1 MNENTKKWV
10 QTAINALSTA
20 ESEMV
25 RRTNPRHRAY
35 EQILYN
41 CQQSAEKILKAYL
54 HNMGEM
60 PWGHELTALRLK
72 CVVHD
77 ANFNNIRL
85 IDHCEFL
92 EQFNVARYADFNQ
105 DVSAQIAKRAINS
118 AIKIYNFT
126 ARKMDLSDYMKDDF
140 ILCIY

>member
-1 MNENTKKWV
+1 MNENIKKWA

-25 RRTNPRHRAY
+25 RRANPRHRAY

-54 HNMGEM
+54 HHMGEA

-77 ANFNNIRL
+77 AAFDNARITG
-85 IDHCEFL
+85 HCEFL
-92 EQFNVARYADFNQ
+92 EQFNAARYADFNQ
-105 DVSAQIAKRAINS
+105 DVDSQIAKRAISS
-118 AIKIYNFT
+118 AKKVYDFT
-126 ARKMDLSDYMKDDF
+126 AQKLELDDYVKDNF
-140 ILCIY
+140 IL

>member
-20 ESEMV
+20 EAEMV
-25 RRTNPRHRAY
+25 RRANPRHRAY

-41 CQQSAEKILKAYL
+41 YQQSAEKIIKAYL
-54 HNMGEM
+54 HHMGEM
-60 PWGHELTALRLK
+60 AWGHELTALCLK
-72 CVVHD
+72 CAAHD
-77 ANFNNIRL
+77 ADFNNVRL

-105 DVSAQIAKRAINS
+105 DVDSQIAKRAINS
-118 AIKIYNFT
+118 AIKVFNFT
-126 ARKMDLSDYMKDDF
+126 AQKMGLNNYIKDDF
-140 ILCIY
+140 IL

>member
-1 MNENTKKWV
+1 MNESIRKWA

-25 RRTNPRHRAY
+25 RRANPRHRAY

-54 HNMGEM
+54 HHAGEM

-72 CVVHD
+72 CAVYD
-77 ANFNNIRL
+77 EAFENARL
-85 IDHCEFL
+85 ASHCEFL
-92 EQFNVARYADFNQ
+92 EQFNTARYADFNQ
-105 DVSAQIAKRAINS
+105 DADSQIAKRAINS
-118 AIKIYNFT
+118 AKKVFDFV
-126 ARKMDLSDYMKDDF
+126 ARKIGLGEYIKDDF
-140 ILCIY
+140 IL